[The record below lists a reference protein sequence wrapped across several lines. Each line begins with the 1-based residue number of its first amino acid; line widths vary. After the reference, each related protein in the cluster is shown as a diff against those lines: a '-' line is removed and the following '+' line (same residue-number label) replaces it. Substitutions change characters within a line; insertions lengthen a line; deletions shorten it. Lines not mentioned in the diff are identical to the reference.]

1 MHQYVVRVL
10 CVISNDTSVISNS
23 CIFFYSD
30 INFQLN
36 LSPGSCDSIDTFNE
50 GVEFSIQMNSKGV
63 WIPITLVIRSD
74 LSNRSN
80 EDSIGYHENQNV
92 VIRDYHVQTNL
103 AIGSYSVQVCNFADS
118 VNDVK
123 FRWLQTS
130 FVGTSGS
137 SNLKDLW
144 SLDNV
149 EIVYNS
155 NGISIS
161 LLQDS
166 FDDFEL
172 K

>member
-1 MHQYVVRVL
+1 M
-10 CVISNDTSVISNS
+10 
-23 CIFFYSD
+23 
-30 INFQLN
+30 N
-36 LSPGSCDSIDTFNE
+36 LLPGSCDSIDTFNE
-50 GVEFSIQMNSKGV
+50 GIEFSIQMNSKGV

-74 LSNRSN
+74 LSNRDN
-80 EDSIGYHENQNV
+80 GDSIGYRENQEDLDNV
-92 VIRDYHVQTNL
+92 VIRDYYVETDL

-137 SNLKDLW
+137 NLKDVW

-166 FDDFEL
+166 FEDFEL